1 MNYLTLLPGQV
12 LLFNAAVFYLLAWV
26 GVDIGAGFV
35 LLALISL
42 ASALLQIPAGICDMV
57 RWEQGLQLRRRL
69 PWHLL
74 AYSVA
79 MLTLRELFSY
89 PMGAVFAG
97 FWG

>member
-1 MNYLTLLPGQV
+1 MNYLTLFPGQV
-12 LLFNAAVFYLLAWV
+12 LLFNAAIFYLLSWAR
-26 GVDIGAGFV
+26 VDIGAGFV

-57 RWEQGLQLRRRL
+57 RWEHGPQLHRRM

-74 AYSVA
+74 AYSLAV
-79 MLTLRELFSY
+79 LTLRKLFSY
-89 PMGAVFAG
+89 PMGVVFAG